1 MSALS
6 RSAKA
11 LKSISA
17 LSMARG
23 ARALKSMSA
32 LLG

>member
-1 MSALS
+1 MSMSALS
-6 RSAKA
+6 KGAKA

-23 ARALKSMSA
+23 ARALKSM
-32 LLG
+32 